1 MMGSTEGS
9 SKKAVL
15 VWISADDHRVDET
28 RELCLSAGYDLIS
41 EVRQNRRQPEPV
53 SYIGPGKLL
62 ELKELEDVE
71 YLITPV
77 DLDPSQ
83 VFKMG
88 KVTGFQVVDRI
99 RLVLDLFRSR
109 ATSPESRLQVELAD
123 LRYQLPILKEYIHQ
137 GTLSDRPGFLAGGEY
152 RVDYYYEMATKRMA
166 HIKEQLRIQRKRRGM
181 TRSLRKRRGLH
192 LVAVAGYTNAGK
204 STLMN
209 ALTDTR
215 ITDKSVETAD
225 RMFTT
230 IATSTRR
237 MKGKRDCIITDT
249 VGFIRDLPPWLVEG
263 FMSTLEEVFEADIVL
278 LLLDISEDS
287 EKAWWKVRESMDI
300 LRKGNCRGRIIL
312 VMNKVDREPEGER
325 FDPERDLDEETASM
339 LDGWESISALTGMG
353 IEELQEAIVTL
364 LPPLVDVSIRIPVE
378 RISKEIL
385 NTIRKVSSQMHV
397 DYTDT
402 EAVIEC
408 GLEERWV
415 GSISKAVTSHSGTLD
430 RTLEDTE

>member
-1 MMGSTEGS
+1 MEVPS
-9 SKKAVL
+9 SIHKKAVL
-15 VWISADDHRVDET
+15 VWISADDDRVDET

-62 ELKELEDVE
+62 ELKELEGVE
-71 YLITPV
+71 YLITPI

-109 ATSPESRLQVELAD
+109 ATSPEARLQVELAD

-278 LLLDISEDS
+278 LLLDVSEDS
-287 EKAWWKVRESMDI
+287 EKAYWKVRESLDI
-300 LRKGNCRGRIIL
+300 LRKGNCRGKIIL

-325 FDPERDLDEETASM
+325 FDPERDLDEEMASM
-339 LDGWESISALTGMG
+339 LDGWESISALKGMG

-364 LPPLVDVSIRIPVE
+364 LPPLVDVAIRIPVE

-397 DYTDT
+397 VYTDT
-402 EAVIEC
+402 EAVIDC

-415 GSISKAVTSHSGTLD
+415 GSISKAVASHGGTLD
-430 RTLEDTE
+430 RTLEDAE